1 MESMLV
7 ESWVQKMAFDLVDK
21 KGNCLVGNKVEKTGM
36 LKVALLVEPWVEK
49 MVELMVFVTVASK
62 EKYSVDEM
70 ES

>member
-21 KGNCLVGNKVEKTGM
+21 KGNCWVGNKVGKTGM
-36 LKVALLVEPWVEK
+36 LKVALLAEPWVEK